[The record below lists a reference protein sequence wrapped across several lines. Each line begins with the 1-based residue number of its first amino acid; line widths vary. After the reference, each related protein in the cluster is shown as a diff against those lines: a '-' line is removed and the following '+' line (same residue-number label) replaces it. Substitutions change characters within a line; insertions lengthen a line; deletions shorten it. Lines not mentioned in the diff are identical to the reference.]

1 MPTYTY
7 HGIRYEYGDLQQARR
22 RQNMLFHAA
31 LEKEDYSEAS
41 RIFDTDPREFLPQ
54 IAEQQT
60 GDKRTLTAPT
70 KCSIIKAITRH
81 VRRWKQKQ
89 EGKP

>member
-22 RQNMLFHAA
+22 RQNALFHAA
-31 LEKEDYSEAS
+31 LEKEDYNEAS

-54 IAEQQT
+54 IY
-60 GDKRTLTAPT
+60 GNP
-70 KCSIIKAITRH
+70 
-81 VRRWKQKQ
+81 
-89 EGKP
+89 